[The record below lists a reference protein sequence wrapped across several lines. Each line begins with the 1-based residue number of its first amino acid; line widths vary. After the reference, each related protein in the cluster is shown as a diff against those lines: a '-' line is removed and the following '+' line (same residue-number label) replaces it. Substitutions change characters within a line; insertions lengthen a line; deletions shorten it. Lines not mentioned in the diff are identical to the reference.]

1 MAEETNWLLTDEFI
15 AFSDKIKLIHEK
27 KKIKKQE
34 IKDFYKKI
42 ETEIKALDM
51 EAKKLEDEFQ
61 AWKKS
66 VEQENS
72 KK

>member
-66 VEQENS
+66 IEQENS

>member
-15 AFSDKIKLIHEK
+15 AFSDKIRVIHEK
-27 KKIKKQE
+27 KKVKKQE

-42 ETEIKALDM
+42 ETEIKALDI

-61 AWKKS
+61 TWKKS
-66 VEQENS
+66 AEKSAKE
-72 KK
+72 